1 MAFKHFNPAKIL
13 HIVFFLTLIVIVFN
27 PALSPGIAEEGQGGE
42 VVKELPIEKVGED
55 ANQLLERINT
65 NTEKAR
71 AYRKAMEGASAEDR
85 LVTQIQLTL
94 LQDKIIADVHQLAD
108 TLLALEEEGKQ
119 PELRGQAESALTQ
132 VMPWFTALIKQLRG
146 EIDKVRASR
155 IKATAAERPVIES
168 EIAQLTARLN
178 QLYKMD
184 FTQLEKME
192 ALGMDSQNAKAQLIQ
207 QLTERADEMY
217 GRILLANQ
225 RMDDLDLR
233 LKEIPD
239 DADAAIIKVAVKK
252 SLNTNTDGMAKI
264 LDLMDGLE
272 IDTKLYRAQLVDVTQ
287 DLSSGLTD
295 TGVAISLVSQYTQ
308 RITGWLIDSGPKV
321 LLKLLLFCV
330 IILVFY
336 FIKRGIRAGLEKA
349 LSKSSLNLSELA
361 RRMIVSTVAN
371 LVLLF
376 GFLVA
381 LSQLGISLGPLLAGL
396 GVAGFIIG
404 FALQDSLSNFA
415 SGVMILIY
423 RPYDVGDLI
432 DVSGA
437 YGRVHKMNLVST
449 TITTLDNQNIVVPNN
464 KIWGDVIKNV
474 TAQNIRRVD
483 MVFGIGYS
491 DDIEKSEGVLYEIL
505 KAHDKVLDDPQPV
518 VKLHT
523 LGESSVDFVV
533 RPWVNV
539 ADYWD
544 VYWDVT
550 KAVKQRFDAEGIS
563 IPFPQRDVHVYNT
576 DQ

>member
-108 TLLALEEEGKQ
+108 TLLALEKEGKQ